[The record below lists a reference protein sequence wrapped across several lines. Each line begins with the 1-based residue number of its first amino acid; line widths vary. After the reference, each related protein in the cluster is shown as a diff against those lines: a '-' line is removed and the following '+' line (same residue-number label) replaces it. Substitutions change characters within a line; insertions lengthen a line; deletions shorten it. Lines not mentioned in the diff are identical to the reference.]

1 MSWEN
6 DRAEI
11 VTALNTVSGVKG
23 YANRPTA
30 LKPGDA
36 WPLLPSL
43 DLQDGLVWRP
53 TWTVLVVLPQAE
65 KAAAEWLDSHF
76 MAIVSALR
84 VPGFAESAEP
94 INYETSGGDLLVL
107 AITLRSE

>member
-6 DRAEI
+6 DRTEI
-11 VTALNTVSGVKG
+11 VAALNTVTGVKG
-23 YANRPTA
+23 YVNRPTA

-53 TWTVLVVLPQAE
+53 TWTVLVVLPQDE
-65 KAAAEWLDSHF
+65 GTAATWLDSHF
-76 MAIVSALR
+76 MAIVAALR

-94 INYETSGGDLLVL
+94 IDYQTSGGSMLVL